1 MFAKT
6 ANLKSSSGLFG
17 GWLAIYIALPF
28 LGLIYYVATHGVG
41 NSPGVLQAAYVSAAT
56 ASITTAILVIFG
68 LPLASYLAHSNS
80 QRAAGIRVLIRLPLG
95 IPPLVSG
102 IMLLIVFGPYSIIG
116 RIFSGRLVNSMIA
129 IVLAQL
135 LVEMPFVIEGSRAAF
150 AQLDPEVFEVSSIL
164 GIPNWRTLVGV
175 EIPLA
180 IKPIRTAVMMGWL
193 RAFGEFGA
201 TVLVAYH
208 PTSLP
213 VLIFTQFSGTGLTS
227 AILPVGAVLLVSSVG
242 AWLIKR
248 IAVPSRLL
256 LDIPG
261 RYNFNQ
267 SAQEDLVSWQSRS
280 DPGAISFRVAG
291 NVGGFNLDVAADVQ
305 GKSLAITGPSGAGKS
320 LTLRALV
327 GLLPSLLDQVQIGEL
342 AKPKIAFVPQGQ
354 ALFGHLDVMAQ
365 LAISARWSGGL
376 QSRDAIL
383 SRIYQCSEQVGI
395 THLLD
400 REIST
405 LSGGQKQR
413 VALAR
418 AIACNPDILV
428 LDEPFSALDR
438 SERDRQIRFV
448 RKLVKDLSL
457 YLIVVTH
464 DIEEAA
470 FLSDSVAIVR
480 SGTVLSSG
488 NLSQLVRQPTSIE
501 VAEIL
506 GYENILTGDA
516 LSGASSSYSVEDP
529 KVYSELEAIVFR
541 NYGHKIELALSAQSA
556 LEFHFYA
563 GSDGLVITGTLLVQ
577 DYVDL
582 GNQAVVILK
591 ASDLISLEFKTVF
604 DRFEIATGSWVDVTI
619 ELNPGLSALIAAR
632 AGVSG

>member
-1 MFAKT
+1 MFDKT
-6 ANLKSSSGLFG
+6 SNLKSSSGLFG

-41 NSPGVLQAAYVSAAT
+41 NSPGVVQAAYVSAVT
-56 ASITTAILVIFG
+56 ASITTTILVIFG

-80 QRAAGIRVLIRLPLG
+80 QRAAATQVLIRLPLG

-135 LVEMPFVIEGSRAAF
+135 LVEMPFVIEGSRAGF
-150 AQLDPEVFEVSSIL
+150 AQLDPEVFEVSNIL
-164 GIPNWRTLVGV
+164 GIPNWRRLVGV

-180 IKPIRTAVMMGWL
+180 IKPVRTAVMMGWL

-213 VLIFTQFSGTGLTS
+213 VLIFTQFSGTGLSS

-256 LDIPG
+256 LGIPA
-261 RYNFNQ
+261 RHTVDEN
-267 SAQEDLVSWQSRS
+267 AVRELATWQAR
-280 DPGAISFRVAG
+280 PAFGGISFRVAG
-291 NVGGFNLDVAADVQ
+291 NVGGFNLDVSADVP

-320 LTLRALV
+320 LTLRAVV
-327 GLLPSLLDQVQIGEL
+327 GLLPSLRNRLKIGEL
-342 AKPKIAFVPQGQ
+342 SNPKIAFVPQGQ
-354 ALFGHLDVMAQ
+354 ALFGHLNVMAQ

-376 QSRDAIL
+376 KSTDAIL
-383 SRIYQCSEQVGI
+383 SRVYQCSDQVGI

-400 REIST
+400 RDIST

-418 AIACNPDILV
+418 AIASNPDLLV

-470 FLSDSVAIVR
+470 FLSDSIAIVK
-480 SGTVLSSG
+480 SGTVLSGG
-488 NLSQLVRQPTSIE
+488 NLSQLLKQPTSVE

-506 GYENILTGDA
+506 GYENIIIRQA
-516 LSGASSSYSVEDP
+516 LSQPTISNWAGDLVDDAQ
-529 KVYSELEAIVFR
+529 LEAIVFR
-541 NYGHKIELALSAQSA
+541 SYGHKINLVP
-556 LEFHFYA
+556 
-563 GSDGLVITGTLLVQ
+563 SDRSVLDFNCEVGIDQVVIMGTFLVQ

-582 GNQAVVILK
+582 GNQSVVIFK
-591 ASDLISLEFKTVF
+591 ASELVSFEFKT
-604 DRFEIATGSWVDVTI
+604 DSDEFEIVTGSWVDVSI
-619 ELNPGLSALIAAR
+619 ELDPGFSAVILAKTQVT
-632 AGVSG
+632 G